1 MTKQIRRSPD
11 SSERLLKAAAKLFR
25 EKGFAATTVREI
37 AAAAKVLPGSLHYR
51 YPTKEALLLKLMDD
65 AVERAISTVMRAV
78 ETSRDPAERL
88 RLAIRSHLLLLLSG
102 DDSIYVL
109 LYEWRSLGEAAR
121 EIVERL
127 RSRYE
132 AFWDGLLYE
141 AAGAGYFRSNLDL
154 KLVRQMGFGALNW
167 VVQWYRPDLGRTPE
181 EIADAFW
188 AFLSFGVVE
197 DDRRPGNLAGLLSL
211 LKQLSPAAPADKGL
225 ERG

>member
-1 MTKQIRRSPD
+1 MTKRIKHSLDRSD
-11 SSERLLKAAAKLFR
+11 KLLKAAAKLFR

-65 AVERAISTVMRAV
+65 AAERAISTVMEAV
-78 ETSRDPAERL
+78 EASRDPAERL
-88 RLAIRSHLLLLLSG
+88 RLAISSHLKLLLSG
-102 DDSIYVL
+102 DDAIYVL

-127 RSRYE
+127 RNRYE

-154 KLVRQMGFGALNW
+154 KLIRQMGFGALHW
-167 VVQWYRPDLGRTPE
+167 VVQWHRPGAGRTPE

-188 AFLSFGVVE
+188 AFLSFGVV
-197 DDRRPGNLAGLLSL
+197 DDERRSSLLPSL
-211 LKQLSPAAPADKGL
+211 LKQLSPTDTT
-225 ERG
+225 RD